1 MSITTIIGRHLMTTE
16 SFLCFLECGGGKE
29 GPDDEK
35 DFAPVY
41 DPENAPAFPGDIGVK
56 KRVATWR

>member
-1 MSITTIIGRHLMTTE
+1 MSITIIGRHLVTTE
-16 SFLCFLECGGGKE
+16 SFFVFSRVGGRG

-56 KRVATWR
+56 KKRVATWR